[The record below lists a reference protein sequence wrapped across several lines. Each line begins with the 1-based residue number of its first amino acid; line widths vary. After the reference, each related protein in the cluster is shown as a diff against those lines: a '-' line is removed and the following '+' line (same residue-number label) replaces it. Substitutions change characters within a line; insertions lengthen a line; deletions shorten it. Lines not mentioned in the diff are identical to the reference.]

1 MTGLFITFEGPEGAG
16 KTTQVTRLAERLGGL
31 GHDVVVTRE
40 PGGTKGGE
48 AIRTALLDPQ
58 ADWSPLAELLMMNA
72 ARDVHL
78 REVVLPALAAGKTVI
93 SDRFCDSTRAYQGG
107 GGGMDQDFLM
117 QVEKAVCTRMPDL
130 TFIFDLPVA
139 AGLSRADGR
148 GARDRF
154 EQKGDAYHEAVR
166 AAFQKIADQE
176 TRAEQIFA
184 GGDIE
189 DVEKAVWAV
198 LEERLPDLTKAA
210 P

>member
-1 MTGLFITFEGPEGAG
+1 VTGLFITFEGPEGAG
-16 KTTQVTRLAERLGGL
+16 KTTQVTRLAERLANL

-48 AIRTALLDPQ
+48 AIRAALLDPQ

-72 ARDVHL
+72 ARDAHL
-78 REVVLPALAAGKTVI
+78 REVVLPALATGRTVI

-117 QVEKAVCTRMPDL
+117 RVEKAVCTRMPDL

-139 AGLSRADGR
+139 AGLSRADSR

-166 AAFQKIADQE
+166 AAFQQIAEDE
-176 TRAEQIFA
+176 ARAELIFA
-184 GGDIE
+184 GGEIE